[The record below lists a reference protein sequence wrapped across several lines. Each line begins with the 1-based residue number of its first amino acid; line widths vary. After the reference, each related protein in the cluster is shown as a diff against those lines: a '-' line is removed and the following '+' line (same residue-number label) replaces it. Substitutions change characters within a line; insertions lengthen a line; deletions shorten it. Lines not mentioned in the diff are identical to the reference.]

1 MAFLDKNSVFV
12 PVCSL
17 PFRWWNEA
25 AQHSVGSFCIT
36 FWPSGKY
43 PEIGERNVSSI
54 MILHYSSSCIYLFPT
69 FIFYLIV
76 PPLQR
81 HWFTTILKEKICAHM
96 NNPPM
101 IESNPYFSNAKE
113 KMISWLITERAQ
125 LLEWKNK
132 LLSRSIPRVILT
144 RVKEKS
150 PLTHPHNSQF
160 TTCIIQ
166 AVNCSIASVLNI
178 EMRKRKMNEMRP
190 SSLQLHNIIQ
200 LGFLFP
206 FPIHNVSLL

>member
-81 HWFTTILKEKICAHM
+81 HWFTTIFKEQICAHM
-96 NNPPM
+96 NTYSSDDR
-101 IESNPYFSNAKE
+101 IESLLFKRERENDIMANHWACPTIRMKEQITVKKHSTSYFDESKR
-113 KMISWLITERAQ
+113 KIT
-125 LLEWKNK
+125 
-132 LLSRSIPRVILT
+132 IDPPT
-144 RVKEKS
+144 
-150 PLTHPHNSQF
+150 QF

>member
-1 MAFLDKNSVFV
+1 MQICALLLFPPITLGQTSFFLSIKFNLVAGKLPKLPESITKVYWTPLVIFWGHLWSPISTGPYKIYFLMAFLDKNSVFV

-81 HWFTTILKEKICAHM
+81 HCFTTILSE
-96 NNPPM
+96 
-101 IESNPYFSNAKE
+101 
-113 KMISWLITERAQ
+113 
-125 LLEWKNK
+125 
-132 LLSRSIPRVILT
+132 VT
-144 RVKEKS
+144 R
-150 PLTHPHNSQF
+150 
-160 TTCIIQ
+160 
-166 AVNCSIASVLNI
+166 
-178 EMRKRKMNEMRP
+178 
-190 SSLQLHNIIQ
+190 
-200 LGFLFP
+200 
-206 FPIHNVSLL
+206 

>member
-81 HWFTTILKEKICAHM
+81 HCFTTIVKEKICAHM
-96 NNPPM
+96 NTYSFDDR
-101 IESNPYFSNAKE
+101 IESLLFKRERENDIMANHWACPTIRMKEQITVKKHFTSYFDESKR
-113 KMISWLITERAQ
+113 KIT
-125 LLEWKNK
+125 
-132 LLSRSIPRVILT
+132 IDPPT
-144 RVKEKS
+144 
-150 PLTHPHNSQF
+150 QF
-160 TTCIIQ
+160 TIHHLHHTGCELFHCI
-166 AVNCSIASVLNI
+166 SF
-178 EMRKRKMNEMRP
+178 KHWNEKKKNERDET
-190 SSLQLHNIIQ
+190 
-200 LGFLFP
+200 
-206 FPIHNVSLL
+206 LLTTTT